1 MIPAWH
7 REDGQRVTSY
17 REATAAYFHFYR
29 RVTCLMAIFLI
40 LAGTLLDLFYYP
52 QHLPLFFIF
61 RLIACALIFF
71 VLLLYDTPLGNR
83 HIETMTLLWPLIP
96 QVMITAMIT
105 LTGGVESIYFIGLSY
120 ALVGLGVFF
129 PLNIVQAITFS
140 LATYG
145 LYVVAC
151 FVGTDGPVLTSS
163 TFGGNSVFL
172 LFFCA
177 VMTTISIYGDRWRR
191 QMHQMQ
197 NEIIT
202 QHDEIVVNNARLAD
216 ARLQLV
222 HSEKMASLG
231 TLAAGILHELNNPI
245 NYSAIAIKM
254 VPDALARNDMRDAL
268 EIVADAEV
276 GIARVKSIISDL
288 KTFAYHE
295 PSTASPLSDA
305 FNLLETVRVA
315 CRLTAHECAGTKIKL
330 DVPENLTVRGD
341 AASIGSVLINLMS
354 NAAHA
359 VVQARRGEQGSIAV
373 SARRLPSDRVQ
384 VSVEDNGAGIALDHL
399 SRIFEPFFTT
409 KTVGQGLG
417 LGLSVSYAIVERH
430 GSRLH
435 ADSEEGKGSRFS
447 FELELDLD

>member
-17 REATAAYFHFYR
+17 REATAGYFRFYR

-40 LAGTLLDLFYYP
+40 LAGTLLDFFYYP
-52 QHLPLFFIF
+52 QYLALFFIF
-61 RLIACALIFF
+61 RLVACALIFF
-71 VLLLYDTPLGNR
+71 VLLLYDTPFGNR
-83 HIETMTLLWPLIP
+83 HIEAMTLTWPLVP
-96 QVMITAMIT
+96 QVMISAMIAM
-105 LTGGVESIYFIGLSY
+105 TGGVDSIYFIGLSY

-129 PLNIVQAITFS
+129 PLNIVQATIFS
-140 LATYG
+140 LATYS

-151 FVGTDGPVLTSS
+151 FMGTDGPVLTSS
-163 TFGGNSVFL
+163 AFGGNSVFL

-177 VMTTISIYGDRWRR
+177 MMTTISIYGDRWRR
-191 QMHQMQ
+191 RMHQMQ

-254 VPDALARNDMRDAL
+254 VPDALARNDTRDAL

-295 PSTASPLSDA
+295 PSNASPLSDR
-305 FNLLETVRVA
+305 FYLLETVRVA
-315 CRLTAHECAGTKIKL
+315 CRLTAHECAGTKIAL
-330 DVPENLTVRGD
+330 DVADDLTVRGD
-341 AASIGSVLINLMS
+341 AASIGSVLINLLS

-359 VVQARRGEQGSIAV
+359 VAVARRGEYGSISV
-373 SARRLPSDRVQ
+373 SAKRLASERVL
-384 VSVEDNGAGIALDHL
+384 VSVEDNGSGISSEHL

-430 GSRLH
+430 GSTLH
-435 ADSEEGKGSRFS
+435 VDSELGRGSRFF
-447 FELELDLD
+447 FELELDLG